1 MTNGILKSVEHRVIT
16 NSVQARMSVVTTIH
30 GTQDCLIGPA
40 GGLLSENDP
49 PRYRTVTLCDFMRI
63 YTKSLENPVAALQEH
78 MKPFMI

>member
-1 MTNGILKSVEHRVIT
+1 VTNGILKSVEHRVIT
-16 NSVQARMSVVTTIH
+16 NLVQARTSVVTTIH

-40 GGLLSENDP
+40 DELLSENNP

-63 YTKSLENPVAALQEH
+63 YTKSLENPVAALEEH